1 MTNRLKNT
9 NPSDLLLLAKLVAAT
24 LIKKSRKVETAL
36 EVLDSV
42 QAFEDIGSV
51 LKDQYR
57 MVS

>member
-9 NPSDLLLLAKLVAAT
+9 NPNDLFVLAKLVAAT
-24 LIKKSRKVETAL
+24 LIKKNRKVETAL

-42 QAFEDIGSV
+42 SAFEEIGTI

-57 MVS
+57 MLS